1 MALSDH
7 HPGHVKHNSGP
18 PCGMATIMSNL
29 DEHDAAELQSWLDD
43 ATLGHHQIATALK
56 NAGHA
61 ISRQQVSW
69 HRRGECKC
77 PA

>member
-1 MALSDH
+1 MALADH
-7 HPGHVKHNSGP
+7 HPGKAKHNSGP
-18 PCGMATIMSNL
+18 PCGMALIIANL
-29 DEHDAAELQSWLDD
+29 DEHDAEELQSWLDD
-43 ATLGHHQIATALK
+43 QTLGHYQIAGALK

>member
-1 MALSDH
+1 MALTDH
-7 HPGHVKHNSGP
+7 DPRKVKANSGP
-18 PCGMATIMSNL
+18 PCGMAVILGNL

-43 ATLGHHQIATALK
+43 ASLGHHQIATSLK
-56 NAGHA
+56 AAGHY

-77 PA
+77 P